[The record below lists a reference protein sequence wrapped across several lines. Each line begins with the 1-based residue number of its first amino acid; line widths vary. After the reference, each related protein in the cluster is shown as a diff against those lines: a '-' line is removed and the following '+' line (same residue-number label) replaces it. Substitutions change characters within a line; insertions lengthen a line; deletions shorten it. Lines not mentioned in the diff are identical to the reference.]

1 MSPFPKHR
9 TLAIVVLLTG
19 IATIFAADP
28 PANFVINPGFESGA
42 TPWVA
47 RGPVSLLVS
56 TQAHTGAGAAWVTNR
71 TATWQGVAQSLFGA
85 LRPGGDY
92 ACAAWARAESGTSQV
107 LRLSFEQH
115 DAAGTRYF
123 TVASATVTNNA
134 WTFLSGNFSLNV
146 TGALSDI
153 IIYVEGPAAG
163 VDLRVDDVT
172 VVPLTGLRRAAAQ
185 RNVLFGGVGESA
197 INNDLPFGRMVGTD
211 YHIAGTEN
219 SLKFSGLHPG
229 SNTYSFGSADAILNH
244 GTAHGQLARGH
255 ALLWHGSVPNWI
267 ASNAWTTAQ
276 LQTFAFDHIDT
287 VVSRYRD
294 RVFCWDVVNEAFN
307 DNGTIRST
315 VWYDAPGIGY
325 AGLGTR
331 YIEEAFK
338 RARAAATNCEL
349 IYNDYSAET
358 DNTKSDAIYAMA
370 QDFKARGVPIDGIG
384 FQFHLSGT
392 PSLSSMHT
400 CRRGPKTS
408 PQCAKCC

>member
-1 MSPFPKHR
+1 MSFFPKLR
-9 TLAIVVLLTG
+9 TLAIVALLTG

-56 TQAHTGAGAAWVTNR
+56 TQVHTGAGAAWVTNR
-71 TATWQGVAQSLFGA
+71 TVTWQGVAQSLLGA

-163 VDLRVDDVT
+163 VDLRVDDVA
-172 VVPLTGLRRAAAQ
+172 VVPLTGFRLAAAQ
-185 RNVLFGGVGESA
+185 RNVLLGGVGGSA
-197 INNDLPFGRMVGTD
+197 IYTDVPFARLVGTD

-219 SLKFSGLHPG
+219 ALKFASLHTG
-229 SNTYSFGSADAILNH
+229 SNTYSFGGADSILDH

-255 ALLWHGSVPNWI
+255 ALPCQSK
-267 ASNAWTTAQ
+267 
-276 LQTFAFDHIDT
+276 
-287 VVSRYRD
+287 
-294 RVFCWDVVNEAFN
+294 
-307 DNGTIRST
+307 
-315 VWYDAPGIGY
+315 VWP
-325 AGLGTR
+325 R
-331 YIEEAFK
+331 ES
-338 RARAAATNCEL
+338 C
-349 IYNDYSAET
+349 
-358 DNTKSDAIYAMA
+358 
-370 QDFKARGVPIDGIG
+370 P
-384 FQFHLSGT
+384 
-392 PSLSSMHT
+392 
-400 CRRGPKTS
+400 
-408 PQCAKCC
+408 CAVA